1 MKKQNVHVVKMGM
14 LRRMCGVS
22 KNDTIRNELIKIKLR
37 TIAPQKKKKAPKI
50 SSFIQDA

>member
-1 MKKQNVHVVKMGM
+1 MKKQNFHAIKMGM

-37 TIAPQKKKKAPKI
+37 TIAPKKKPPKI
-50 SSFIQDA
+50 SSFIRDA